1 MSGLP
6 WTCRQKQTKK
16 RKKWSISWLPLAWV
30 KLQNVFVTQAVW
42 LRNSTRSLFMSI
54 LIYFWLIYRFIF
66 SILHFDYFKRP
77 EDKLYIQWEVRQKRS
92 FVWQK
97 YVLFFIFPI
106 NHLKSPQIYL
116 TISLVVLSWS
126 PVPYSFTSNQVCKR
140 LMSTWFSLTK
150 SQISPENWWKF
161 KAIWI

>member
-1 MSGLP
+1 MKHILTFSRMSQTPKCVCNTGCVAEKLH
-6 WTCRQKQTKK
+6 QK
-16 RKKWSISWLPLAWV
+16 PV
-30 KLQNVFVTQAVW
+30 YVYN
-42 LRNSTRSLFMSI
+42 
-54 LIYFWLIYRFIF
+54 LIDRFIF

-77 EDKLYIQWEVRQKRS
+77 EDILYIQWEVRQKRS